1 MYVIVKKIKT
11 KKGIKI
17 PVILL
22 KPGTH
27 EILEFETNEEAE
39 KIKEL
44 FMVNSDRGYEYE
56 TKKL

>member
-11 KKGIKI
+11 KKGVEI
-17 PVILL
+17 PVIILN
-22 KPGTH
+22 PGTH

-44 FMVNSDRGYEYE
+44 FMVNSNRGYEYE
-56 TKKL
+56 IKKL